1 MVDIVS
7 DCCRIS
13 HFLRIGLHSRSVFRC
28 TVSFVDES
36 LPLIVQSLLIFALFL
51 VVVILFLYYKNFDNL
66 SVLEMMCSLPL

>member
-36 LPLIVQSLLIFALFL
+36 LPLIVQTLLIFALFFSSCHFIR
-51 VVVILFLYYKNFDNL
+51 IL
-66 SVLEMMCSLPL
+66 